1 MAFPVKFNEVHNI
14 SKKCSKIKMCSN
26 LKIPRTKEKIK
37 KLATRASCTF
47 PLNLKQNNLDH
58 IYKCSTTKMYGTS

>member
-1 MAFPVKFNEVHNI
+1 
-14 SKKCSKIKMCSN
+14 MCSN